1 MKSERKKS
9 KPISPYLLV
18 IISFVGVIF
27 FGAFLLCLPF
37 AHQNREW
44 GNFIDS
50 LFHATSATC
59 VTGLSTYDIGIGN
72 ELTLFGQIVMLVMI
86 QIGGLGFITIL
97 TFFVSLIQ
105 RKLLFKDR
113 YMLAQAVNSS
123 SIADVGKF
131 VRRVIII
138 VVSAETLGFLLGLPV
153 FLQVPQYSTGKA
165 LWVSLFTS
173 VSAFNNAGFD
183 LFGSSSLI
191 RGMGTVVDSMPNWA
205 YHYMLCYI
213 MVLIVAGGLSFLTII
228 ELTFQKRKP
237 RQWSSFTKITL
248 IMTFSLIVLGFGL
261 LMLTDGIN
269 GKMNPFHAL
278 FQSVTTRTA
287 GFASFDQSSLSHAGK
302 TVSSFL
308 MFIGG
313 SPISTA
319 GGIKTTTLF
328 VMILCV
334 VRFLQGR
341 KISAFKREF
350 TNSSIVKTMTLVF
363 MAIIVLLTGYICI
376 ASFEHNNSVATTENT
391 LYETFSAFGTV
402 GLSSGAVGSTL
413 TPTLSFGS
421 KVVLCILMFFGRLGP
436 ITLFQIFQ
444 INRDNEK
451 NTHYREI
458 PTDVIIG

>member
-1 MKSERKKS
+1 MKSERRKS
-9 KPISPYLLV
+9 KPVSPYLLV
-18 IISFVGVIF
+18 ILSFVGVIF

-37 AHQNREW
+37 AHTDGQW
-44 GNFIDS
+44 GNFMDS
-50 LFHATSATC
+50 IFHSTSATC
-59 VTGLSTYDIGIGN
+59 VTGLSTYEAGIGN

-113 YMLAQAVNSS
+113 YILAQAVNSS

-138 VVSAETLGFLLGLPV
+138 VLTMEIIGFLLGLPV
-153 FLQVPQYSTGKA
+153 FLQIPGYTVGKSI
-165 LWVSLFTS
+165 WVSIFTS

-183 LFGSSSLI
+183 LFGSTSLI
-191 RGMGTVVDSMPNWA
+191 KGMGTVIDTMPDWA
-205 YHYMLCYI
+205 YYYMQGYI
-213 MVLIVAGGLSFLTII
+213 MLLIIAGGLSFLTII
-228 ELTFQKRKP
+228 ELTFQKRRP

-248 IMTFSLIVLGFGL
+248 IMSFSLIVVGFGA

-269 GKMNPFHAL
+269 GNIDPYQAL

-287 GFASFDQSSLSHAGK
+287 GFASFNQASLSHAGK
-302 TVSSFL
+302 TVSCFL
-308 MFIGG
+308 MFVGG

-334 VRFLQGR
+334 IRFLQGK

-363 MAIIVLLTGYICI
+363 LAIIVLIIGHICL
-376 ASFEHNNSVATTENT
+376 ASFEHGNEAATTENT
-391 LYETFSAFGTV
+391 LFETFSAFGTV
-402 GLSSGAVGSTL
+402 GLSANL
-413 TPTLSFGS
+413 TPTICVGS
-421 KVVLCILMFFGRLGP
+421 KIVLCILMFFGRLGP

-444 INRDNEK
+444 TNIDNEK